1 MPSLPQRTTTL
12 TREQE
17 HWVGRFSA
25 MASPCELLTD
35 VSDRDKAQ
43 QLLDIVANE
52 AWRIESKF
60 SRYVRGNV
68 IHKINNSHG
77 RAVSVDAETAQ
88 LIEFAITLYGLTDGG
103 FDITSGIL
111 REVWSFKGKKRVPAK
126 AAVARILKSVGW
138 DKVVW
143 DSPTLILKPGMQIDF
158 GGIGKEYAVDRAG
171 PLTKAMIDASCLIN
185 FGGDL
190 IVTRP
195 REDGKSWSVGIEQ
208 ADSPVVK
215 ASRLIMLR
223 QGALATSGDTK
234 RYVLKSGKR
243 YGHVLDARTGW
254 PIEGAPRTVTVA
266 ADTCLEAGMLT
277 TIAMLQGSEVIE
289 FLEAQD
295 VRYWCE

>member
-1 MPSLPQRTTTL
+1 
-12 TREQE
+12 
-17 HWVGRFSA
+17 

-35 VSDRDKAQ
+35 VDNRAKAQ
-43 QLLDIVANE
+43 QLTDIVANE
-52 AWRIESKF
+52 AWRIETKF
-60 SRYVRGNV
+60 SRYVHGNI
-68 IHKINNSHG
+68 IHKINSSHG
-77 RAVSVDAETAQ
+77 RTVSVDAETAQ
-88 LIEFAITLYGLTDGG
+88 LIEFATTLYGLTDGG

-111 REVWSFKGKKRVPAK
+111 REVWSFKGKKKVPTK
-126 AAVARILKSVGW
+126 AAVARVVKSVGW

-143 DSPTLILKPGMQIDF
+143 DTPMLTLKSGMQLDF

-171 PLTKAMIDASCLIN
+171 QLINAMTDASCLIN

-190 IVTRP
+190 VVTRP
-195 REDGKSWSVGIEQ
+195 RKDGKSWSVGIEQ
-208 ADSPVVK
+208 ADSPAGK

-234 RYVLKSGKR
+234 RYVLKNGKR

-277 TIAMLQGSEVIE
+277 TIAMMQGSEVIE

-295 VRYWCE
+295 VRYWCLR